1 MRHTDLVQCYLVLF
15 LFCFEK
21 AMILFIPCIR
31 SASPIIVT
39 LVTFWHFTVVR
50 KEQLTPSIAFTTV
63 SAIFI
68 AVCTLC

>member
-1 MRHTDLVQCYLVLF
+1 
-15 LFCFEK
+15 
-21 AMILFIPCIR
+21 MILFIPCIR